1 MLRRCDDL
9 PSDRM
14 STWSL
19 SPAFSIA
26 QEQTNYSKN
35 TKVIPSRSSDTLMA
49 DGARESVRRYLGR
62 AAPGEYLKSRVRFL
76 EGHMKVFGV
85 AIVGAIALAVAAAI
99 GLSFVQKTVAQAY
112 STGADRLDQQ
122 ESVDFYGR

>member
-35 TKVIPSRSSDTLMA
+35 TKVIPSRSLDTLLA
-49 DGARESVRRYLGR
+49 DGARDSVRRYRGR
-62 AAPGEYLKSRVRFL
+62 AAPGEYLKSHV
-76 EGHMKVFGV
+76 
-85 AIVGAIALAVAAAI
+85 
-99 GLSFVQKTVAQAY
+99 
-112 STGADRLDQQ
+112 
-122 ESVDFYGR
+122 